1 MNIIDTNSWNNVLDK
16 MVIIGGSARSGTT
29 IIGKLI
35 HSLKNVEY
43 QFEPPM
49 LVSLLLKQNELKEKS
64 LKELLQFYFFDNF
77 LLDSLAGRNIN
88 LNKND
93 DSCILNVK
101 SEKDINKRQVTSLTR
116 IELENLATSAIFSF
130 KLPEVVFF
138 LDIIEKLFSK
148 NRKILMHR
156 NPNDVINSIVKKRWF
171 SDEFLNK
178 NNSSQVVAVE
188 IIDNIKIPYWIK
200 EEDKSSWIKSDEL
213 NRCAYYYQRI
223 SEEILNNS
231 KGSIIIDYDEFIK
244 KPDEL
249 FKKIVYLFSLEYGE
263 KTQEILDTV
272 KYQEKKRENYL
283 TGLNSDLLLNIENLD
298 KKLKELSVK

>member
-35 HSLKNVEY
+35 HSLKNIEY

-148 NRKILMHR
+148 
-156 NPNDVINSIVKKRWF
+156 
-171 SDEFLNK
+171 
-178 NNSSQVVAVE
+178 
-188 IIDNIKIPYWIK
+188 ID
-200 EEDKSSWIKSDEL
+200 L
-213 NRCAYYYQRI
+213 
-223 SEEILNNS
+223 
-231 KGSIIIDYDEFIK
+231 
-244 KPDEL
+244 
-249 FKKIVYLFSLEYGE
+249 
-263 KTQEILDTV
+263 
-272 KYQEKKRENYL
+272 
-283 TGLNSDLLLNIENLD
+283 
-298 KKLKELSVK
+298 